1 MFDKVEFKRELL
13 YDEVWQDP
21 MSAVATRHK
30 ITVEALRKVC
40 KKLAIPLPPVG
51 YWAKVRA
58 GKRVKRT
65 PLRSYDGPAA
75 ITHQVRVEPEEAAR
89 REAAARIRTEQWSA
103 SIRAQVEAR
112 KERLRNQAEFFE
124 EADKWLELQ
133 RRLQYLNHI
142 ESAARD
148 AGLSAPDLARV
159 GEWIKSTRDV
169 CSATDPTQKR
179 IRAIIAGDVDA
190 SN

>member
-13 YDEVWQDP
+13 YGEVWLEP

-30 ITVEALRKVC
+30 ITVEALRKIC
-40 KKLAIPLPPVG
+40 KSLAIPLPPLG

-58 GKRVKRT
+58 GKRVRRAL
-65 PLRSYDGPAA
+65 LRSYAGPAT
-75 ITHQVRVEPEEAAR
+75 IVHEVRVEPEEAAR

-103 SIRAQVEAR
+103 STRAQVEAR

-124 EADKWLELQ
+124 KADKWLELL
-133 RRLQYLNHI
+133 RRLQYLDHI

-148 AGLSAPDLARV
+148 AGLSAPELVRV
-159 GEWIKSTRDV
+159 SEWIASTRAV
-169 CSATDPTQKR
+169 CLAADPTGSR
-179 IRAIIAGDVDA
+179 IKAIIATGVRTE
-190 SN
+190 N